1 MVKQLTQDIQ
11 TMNQRLAELTS
22 DQKSIYQQEVALA
35 DKQLAEAKRRMQA
48 GKATQDEV
56 LRTQREVYDL
66 KRQAAAER
74 SNTEDIKALIREEI
88 GLVERL
94 LQECR
99 KRIQIG
105 IEPSEADIPLQREL
119 LRLKRELLSVE
130 GRDSRP

>member
-1 MVKQLTQDIQ
+1 MSVPPP
-11 TMNQRLAELTS
+11 
-22 DQKSIYQQEVALA
+22 Y
-35 DKQLAEAKRRMQA
+35 
-48 GKATQDEV
+48 
-56 LRTQREVYDL
+56 
-66 KRQAAAER
+66 AAAER